1 MEQLADG
8 FDLTGSLPEPN
19 VFSRKVRPAT
29 MSCDELRRIADLS
42 REGMSQTVKSS
53 GDSELDTQLYS
64 VTQKEVAKGFL
75 VGPLTGKTCRQ
86 GLHTDQEIWCQTEE
100 QDQTH

>member
-42 REGMSQTVKSS
+42 REGMSQTV
-53 GDSELDTQLYS
+53 
-64 VTQKEVAKGFL
+64 EVL
-75 VGPLTGKTCRQ
+75 R
-86 GLHTDQEIWCQTEE
+86 
-100 QDQTH
+100 

>member
-8 FDLTGSLPEPN
+8 FDFTGSLPESN

-42 REGMSQTVKSS
+42 REDMLQTVKSS
-53 GDSELDTQLYS
+53 NDSELDTHLYS
-64 VTQKEVAKGFL
+64 ATQKEVAKEFL
-75 VGPLTGKTCRQ
+75 VGPIDPKDLQ
-86 GLHTDQEIWCQTEE
+86 GLH
-100 QDQTH
+100 